1 MKKIKQTSL
10 LDQKILALTN
20 KRDNELMDLKY
31 QFNVVLESAKPMNLI
46 KQSISGFVETPGTK
60 DSLFE
65 LGTSFLG
72 GYLSK
77 KLLFGRSNGV
87 VNNLIGNV
95 LQYSISMLINKFNS
109 IRHDKRQ

>member
-10 LDQKILALTN
+10 LDQKILALT
-20 KRDNELMDLKY
+20 KKKDYELMDLKN

-46 KQSISGFVETPGTK
+46 KQSISGFSETPGK
-60 DSLFE
+60 KESLLE

-77 KLLFGRSNGV
+77 KMLFGRSNSV
-87 VNNLIGNV
+87 VKNLIGNV
-95 LQYSISMLINKFNS
+95 LQYSVSTLINKYNE
-109 IRHDKRQ
+109 IKHDRN